1 MSIQARRPKKMMKE
15 LTLSDKTSQLVA
27 DILQAMAHPIRL
39 KILAG
44 LCESECNVN
53 RLWHKLNISQ
63 PLASQHLNRMRR
75 AGLIQGERKGQ
86 EICYRIVDKKVK
98 QIVKQLCDMVETS
111 HPS

>member
-1 MSIQARRPKKMMKE
+1 MKE
-15 LTLSDKTSQLVA
+15 MSLTDKTSELVA
-27 DILQAMAHPIRL
+27 DLLQAMAHPIRL

-75 AGLIQGERKGQ
+75 AGLIRGERKGQ
-86 EICYRIVDKKVK
+86 EICYRIVDKKIK
-98 QIVKQLCDMVETS
+98 QIVRQLCNMVEANHS
-111 HPS
+111 SKN